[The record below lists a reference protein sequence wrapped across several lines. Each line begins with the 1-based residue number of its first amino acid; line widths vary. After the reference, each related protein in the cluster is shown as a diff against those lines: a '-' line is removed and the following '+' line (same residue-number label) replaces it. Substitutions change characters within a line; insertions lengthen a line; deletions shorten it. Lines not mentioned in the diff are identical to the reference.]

1 MVCYI
6 GWENETC
13 FSAGSYTST
22 AKFGL
27 HKMQKQKSRHSED
40 TDVGE
45 RLTGR
50 QVS

>member
-1 MVCYI
+1 MFVI
-6 GWENETC
+6 LVGKMRR

-50 QVS
+50 RVS